1 MERIVERYSF
11 DRGYVES
18 LRANDPAVQRHF
30 ATYFRELLL
39 IKIRRRVPS
48 ADVADDLVQETFLRV
63 LTTLR
68 AGGLRSSPSLGAFV
82 DSVCNNVLL
91 EYYRSTNLLI
101 CPTDA
106 LRGPP
111 LTDNAGTTPAD
122 RANRSNM
129 INGWND
135 YIESTLTATDYDAFK
150 RYKEKVNSGKK
161 SISSGPVWRP
171 GCGLR
176 WCSCPRPG
184 IMPAMPS
191 ATYGISPWK
200 WPLWPRRA

>member
-11 DRGYVES
+11 DHRYVES
-18 LRANDPAVQRHF
+18 LRANDPVVQRHF

-91 EYYRSTNLLI
+91 EYYRSVGRTTGLEEDVAAPVSAGPEDPLVTWERQRQVATVLQELRPRDRQLLRKVFLEEEDKDQV
-101 CPTDA
+101 CRELGVDRGY
-106 LRGPP
+106 LRVLLHRARNRFRTLLEPARKRA
-111 LTDNAGTTPAD
+111 AGA
-122 RANRSNM
+122 A
-129 INGWND
+129 
-135 YIESTLTATDYDAFK
+135 
-150 RYKEKVNSGKK
+150 
-161 SISSGPVWRP
+161 
-171 GCGLR
+171 
-176 WCSCPRPG
+176 
-184 IMPAMPS
+184 
-191 ATYGISPWK
+191 
-200 WPLWPRRA
+200 

>member
-91 EYYRSTNLLI
+91 EYYRSGRRTTGLDEDVAGPASAGPEVPLVTWERQRQVATVLKELRPRDRELLRKVFLEEEDKDLV
-101 CPTDA
+101 CRELGVDRGY
-106 LRGPP
+106 LRVLLHRARSRFRTLLGPARRRS
-111 LTDNAGTTPAD
+111 AGA
-122 RANRSNM
+122 A
-129 INGWND
+129 
-135 YIESTLTATDYDAFK
+135 
-150 RYKEKVNSGKK
+150 
-161 SISSGPVWRP
+161 
-171 GCGLR
+171 
-176 WCSCPRPG
+176 
-184 IMPAMPS
+184 
-191 ATYGISPWK
+191 
-200 WPLWPRRA
+200 